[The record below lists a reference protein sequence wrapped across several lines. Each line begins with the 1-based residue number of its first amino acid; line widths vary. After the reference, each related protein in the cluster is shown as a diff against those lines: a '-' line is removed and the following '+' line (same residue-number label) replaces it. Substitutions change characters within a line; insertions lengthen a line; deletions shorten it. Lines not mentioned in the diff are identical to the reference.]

1 MRFLPQTLFGRTAA
15 ALLAAFLV
23 FEALAF
29 AVVWSMVIRPLAERS
44 ADDLAAKIIL
54 AAQTWVELPPQTRA
68 DYEMELLFRHNLEL
82 GEARKRLERSADTGY
97 FAELIESA
105 LSRRSGQDIDLKHGP
120 DPGWDWLEI
129 RVSDKLLR
137 VGYDRQR
144 YALEAPLAAIGVF
157 LLGAALTVVTALVMA
172 RQSSRRLR
180 GLAEKAGEIGKG
192 RDPERLPETGASEI
206 RDLTVAFNRMADEVR
221 ALLENRTVLLSGIS
235 HDLRTPLTRMRLAL
249 SMLEGADPAL
259 VARLERDMD
268 EMNRLV
274 GDMLAFAR
282 ALKVESLQDVDL
294 AALCARLAEQNRA
307 LGEID
312 WQSSPPC
319 PWQANEAALGRIVGN
334 LLGNALRY
342 GEGKAVELA
351 LDCGPQQARISV
363 SDRGPGIPAEAREAV
378 FRPFFRLESSR
389 NRDDGGSGLGLAIAR
404 QLADAYGWEI
414 RLLDRHGGGLRAE
427 LVLPHPAESSSGRSP
442 PLPESDSAPR

>member
-235 HDLRTPLTRMRLAL
+235 HDLRTPITRLKLAL
-249 SMLEGADPAL
+249 SMLEGADGTL
-259 VARLERDMD
+259 VARMERDLD
-268 EMNRLV
+268 EMNRLIT
-274 GDMLAFAR
+274 DMLAFAR
-282 ALKVESLQDVDL
+282 ALKLDELADWDLNRLVGELADQASRLGPVEWTP
-294 AALCARLAEQNRA
+294 
-307 LGEID
+307 G
-312 WQSSPPC
+312 PPC
-319 PWQANEAALGRIVGN
+319 PARIGEAAFRRVVGN
-334 LLGNALRY
+334 LLDNARRY
-342 GEGKAVELA
+342 GGDAPVGLSLSCGGKEIRVGVL
-351 LDCGPQQARISV
+351 
-363 SDRGPGIPAEAREAV
+363 DRGPGIPAAQREAV
-378 FRPFFRLESSR
+378 FRPFYRLEGSR
-389 NRDDGGSGLGLAIAR
+389 SREEGGSGLGLAIVR
-404 QLADAYGWEI
+404 QLADAYGWRIE
-414 RLLDRHGGGLRAE
+414 LADREGGGLAAM
-427 LVLPHPAESSSGRSP
+427 LVIPV
-442 PLPESDSAPR
+442 

>member
-1 MRFLPQTLFGRTAA
+1 MLPRTLFGRNAL

-23 FEALAF
+23 SQGLAL
-29 AVVWSMVIRPLAERS
+29 AVVWKTVVIPLAESS
-44 ADDLAAKIIL
+44 ADELAARMVL

-68 DYEMELLFRHNLEL
+68 DFELELSLRHGLEL
-82 GEARKRLERSADTGY
+82 GAVQSRLTQAAPPSPFGRMLGERLSQRSNQAIQLKR
-97 FAELIESA
+97 
-105 LSRRSGQDIDLKHGP
+105 GP
-120 DPGWDWLEI
+120 DPAWTWAELRIGGH
-129 RVSDKLLR
+129 LLR
-137 VGYDRQR
+137 MGVLRER
-144 YALEAPLAAIGVF
+144 YEFRPPLAALAAL
-157 LLGAALTVVTALVMA
+157 LLGALLTVLLALFLA
-172 RQSSRRLR
+172 RQTSRRLR
-180 GLAEKAGEIGKG
+180 GMAESALTVGQG
-192 RDPERLPETGASEI
+192 RLPPRLPETGAQELRQLSA
-206 RDLTVAFNRMADEVR
+206 AFNRMAGEVQS
-221 ALLENRTVLLSGIS
+221 LLENRTVLLSGIS

>member
-1 MRFLPQTLFGRTAA
+1 MTRFTLLPRTLFGRNAL

-23 FEALAF
+23 SQGLAL
-29 AVVWSMVIRPLAERS
+29 AVVWKTVVIPLAESS
-44 ADDLAAKIIL
+44 ADELAARMVL

-68 DYEMELLFRHNLEL
+68 DFELEL
-82 GEARKRLERSADTGY
+82 SLRHGLEVGAVESRLAK
-97 FAELIESA
+97 AEPPSRFNRLLTQR
-105 LSRRSGQDIDLKHGP
+105 LSQRAGQKVQLKDGP
-120 DPGWDWLEI
+120 DPAWSWAELEI
-129 RVSDKLLR
+129 GGHLLR
-137 VGYDRQR
+137 VGVLLER
-144 YALEAPLAAIGVF
+144 YEFQPPLAALAAL
-157 LLGAALTVVTALVMA
+157 LLGALLTVLLALFLA
-172 RQSSRRLR
+172 RQTSRRLR
-180 GLAEKAGEIGKG
+180 GMAESALTVGQG
-192 RDPERLPETGASEI
+192 RLPPRLPETGAQELEQLSA
-206 RDLTVAFNRMADEVR
+206 AFNRMAGEVQ

-249 SMLEGADPAL
+249 SLLEGADPAL

-294 AALCARLAEQNRA
+294 AGLCARLAEQNRT
-307 LGEID
+307 LGEIR
-312 WQSSPPC
+312 WQAAPPC
-319 PWQANEAALGRIVGN
+319 PWPANEAALGRIVGN

-342 GEGKAVELA
+342 GDGRAVDLE
-351 LDCGPQQARISV
+351 LDCGPLEARIRV

-404 QLADAYGWEI
+404 QLADAYGWRI
-414 RLLDRHGGGLRAE
+414 QLGDREGGGLRAE
-427 LVLPHPAESSSGRSP
+427 LILPRPAG
-442 PLPESDSAPR
+442 PLPNR